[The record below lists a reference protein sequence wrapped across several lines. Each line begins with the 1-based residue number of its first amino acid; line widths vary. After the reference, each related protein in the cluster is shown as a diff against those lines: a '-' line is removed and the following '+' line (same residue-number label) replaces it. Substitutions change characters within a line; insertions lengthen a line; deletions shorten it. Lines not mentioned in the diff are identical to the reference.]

1 MPEIKKSFSAGRMNK
16 DVDERLLPNGEYRD
30 AMNIQVRTTDTGD
43 GEFGDAGSVQNIKG
57 NREISA
63 NENIWYETPI
73 TPALNTPNKSKV
85 VGSVANEKNNKAYF
99 MVAAPD
105 LNLVVAEIEAD
116 PDSITSQKL
125 FIDYIVEV
133 DTGVGT
139 QLPSQVPVVVDRWAV
154 VDTAANVLTEDQI
167 NGVLDGNFITFNVKD
182 GTQYRIGMTVMAIN
196 TNGTNMFN
204 EEAVIHDINSNT
216 IVLQTEQLNYYE
228 ESSDFNYI
236 DFLWT
241 DVVTFVFEH
250 KDRVLNFHPE
260 ERVNGINVIDDLL
273 FWTDNRNEPK
283 KINITRSKSGTAN
296 YTSHTQL
303 KLKNPIDSDVIYSF
317 TDLSGT
323 GEDVGDAGDYLE
335 NSLTPLINN
344 DLKEEHVTVIRR
356 APLTA
361 PTLKMSESER
371 SGQTTI
377 QSFPSTGL
385 SFDNNTG
392 ITPGQII
399 TGISSSIILNNA
411 AWIDGD
417 ILKFEELTIDAGSR
431 FSFTAE
437 LDGDPY
443 TQEDS
448 TNVSIN
454 VIVKSISGSITGGTD
469 FKINLV
475 QRKPLFELK
484 MGRFG
489 YRYKYE
495 DNEYSSFSPWSEL
508 AFLPGPFDYS
518 HKKGYNL
525 GMVNNVRE
533 LIIKDFLPHQSVRPD
548 EVCAVDILWKTTDSP
563 NIYVVKTIN
572 RGIDPEW
579 KLFSTSSPALL
590 SVDTQKSGEL
600 TITSEMI
607 HKVLPE
613 NQLLRAW
620 DNVPRFALSQE
631 VAANRIVYANY
642 TQGYDINYPVSL
654 KQTFQNDQTAS
665 MEKPK
670 KSVKTIREYKFG
682 MVFGDKYGRETPVI
696 SSGNATFSNEI
707 GEWIVTDGGITLEKQ
722 WASFQNR
729 FKLQQNWNNG
739 DEEGDI
745 ENWMEYVK
753 YYVKETSS
761 EYYNLIMD
769 RWYYAEDGNLWIS
782 FPSAD
787 RNKLD
792 QESYIILK
800 NEHGTN
806 TPVTEKA
813 RYKVIAIENE
823 APDDIK
829 RDPRPMGKVTI
840 TSPGESDEYMFST
853 GSALTNSAELLEVN
867 TEMKIASTDWDGF
880 LEGYVARGQLQM
892 RVTASGSTGA
902 FPAHSEGWQDV
913 TYISTPD
920 DGSAITIKWK
930 APFGDFADVYSLA
943 TADGGALTTF
953 VYSIEFREVVV
964 TNLPEFDGKFFVKI
978 EQDAILKG
986 KVMKVEEGE
995 FTTNITKTW
1004 QLSYI
1009 DSRRENPAAD
1019 SSAAE
1024 SNYYNDTYMPRR
1036 NYTFLNDAVQY
1047 SPTNY
1052 PSGEE
1057 VATSSGYGD
1066 GPDDNTTNTNISG
1079 VVTEWRDSGSCQ
1091 CKEAKVH
1098 GDDEYHTG
1106 GCFPIDAEFLGLG
1119 CRGNDDRRS
1128 GNVYY
1133 HQGQGPII
1141 NRAGETAD
1149 FWRWHHENA
1158 VPFLGGSRL
1167 FIDSIRGKRI
1177 EMNQSILN
1185 SEGIEVSQLGRPV
1198 GLPTV
1203 YLDGTDSDDD
1213 EIVNADNEYTLSNQN
1228 ANTDDNGFSWFT
1240 PEYYK
1245 PTGIDQG
1252 VLSNL
1257 IGATEEFNP
1266 TQSGQLGRIVIS
1278 VLNMGGAWGWS
1289 GENEAS
1295 FRTHMTT
1302 QGNLFRFT
1310 ADPTKSV
1317 YKIVSAPIQVDTVE
1331 SGRNSANQQDIYR
1344 FGRKG
1349 HGEWGM
1355 GLTYQTLTSS
1365 VVNDGWD
1372 LEGEDPSNPSS
1383 STFPT
1388 VETPETVHVG
1398 GSMRTADG
1406 NYNTD
1411 ICANFSVWDVDF
1423 PSGEDHFFGGFPYLP
1438 DFGPCSG
1445 NSSASNYDEE
1455 CLGSSSSTGTNGYA
1469 EPGPGVCCVCNDSG
1483 DGGYPECSRTSF
1495 RVEFRRCK
1503 VDSIELDSVSLTG
1516 DQGIDTDLWDPR
1528 GAVCH
1533 DGRETIR
1540 IAAVGTFIS
1549 PDVTVIP
1556 VADAACWE
1564 TEPRESI
1571 ELDIYYEAS
1580 NAIPMRLSSNNTPNY
1595 APYGSK
1601 VSIKSYSNGSYIDED
1616 ISSFTINAA
1625 NYTASDF
1632 KVSHIGYTKENSIVG
1647 ITMMRASGSGE
1658 EELHMVQNHPKF
1670 IKDNY
1675 IVFEHPDGTRTMS
1688 KIVDHMIPVNEN
1700 GTTMTEDTSATY
1712 TTAIND
1718 FSTEG
1723 YDDTPV
1729 AGVTPT
1735 KQTVFKI
1742 NDSSTVETSNA
1753 TGYFKLDSDVYKY
1766 PIELSWHN
1774 CWSFGN
1780 GVESD
1785 RIRDDFNAPQI
1796 DNGVKVST
1804 TFLDY
1809 GRERRGSGLIY
1820 SGIYN
1825 STSGINDL
1833 NEFNMAE
1840 KITKDINPSYGS
1852 IQALKTRDTDVVILT
1867 EDKVLKAVT
1876 NKDALY
1882 NADGNPQLIASNR
1895 VLGTAVPFSGDYG
1908 ISNNPE
1914 SLASDQYR
1922 LYFTDMQ
1929 RGAVLRLSRDGLTP
1943 ISDAGM
1949 KTWFRDNLKKTNSLL
1964 GTFDSVSGE
1973 YNLTFDYITT
1983 TNLTDKT
1990 VSFNE
1995 SSKGWVSFKSFV
2007 PQEGV
2012 SVGGRYLT
2020 ASLSGNTSGVQNPIW
2035 EHHVDIRKAAQ
2046 GQNFNDIIN
2055 RNVFYATNTIIQA
2068 ETNLNDYHTNSS
2080 LTMIFNDIP
2089 GSIKSFKAANYE
2101 GSQARV
2107 REFIN
2112 TSAAYVTPDGTDFSN
2127 QNDGE
2132 YYNLKEKEGWWVNNI
2147 TTDSTNKGEILEF
2160 IEKEGKWFNRIS
2172 GADRGSINNKDLND
2186 FSVQGIGNLQ
2196 KVEAEVV
2203 DDPKVTIKISS
2214 DMVDDAANTPLSYE
2228 GEDGLTYTDGSSPV

>member
-57 NREISA
+57 NREISSD
-63 NENIWYETPI
+63 NNVWYETPI
-73 TPALNTPNKSKV
+73 TPALNNPNNSKV

-116 PDSITSQKL
+116 PSSITSQKL

-133 DTGVGT
+133 DTGIGT

-154 VDTAANVLTEDQI
+154 IDTAANVLVDQI
-167 NGVLDGNFITFNVKD
+167 TDTPPPGFVTFKVAD

-196 TNGTNMFN
+196 ANGTNMFN
-204 EEAVIHDINSNT
+204 EEAVIHNINSNT

-228 ESSDFNYI
+228 ESNDFNYI

-250 KDRVLNFHPE
+250 KNRVLNFHTE

-283 KINITRSKSGTAN
+283 KINITRSIEGTTN

-303 KLKNPIDSDVIYSF
+303 KLKDPIDSDVFYNF

-323 GEDVGDAGDYLE
+323 GETVGDAGDYLE

-344 DLKEEHVTVIRR
+344 DLGEEHVTVIRR
-356 APLTA
+356 APSKA
-361 PTLKMSESER
+361 PTLIMSESER
-371 SGQTTI
+371 PGQTTV
-377 QSFPSTGL
+377 QSIVYDFIA
-385 SFDNNTG
+385 NNDG
-392 ITPGQII
+392 VGPLPGDTI
-399 TGISSSIILNNA
+399 TGISSSTLLNSVT
-411 AWIDGD
+411 WIDGD

-443 TQEDS
+443 LVEGS
-448 TNVSIN
+448 NNLNIN
-454 VIVKSISGSITGGTD
+454 IIVKSISGDVSGGEP
-469 FKINLV
+469 FKITLV

-548 EVCAVDILWKTTDSP
+548 DVCAVDILWKTTESP
-563 NIYVVKTIN
+563 NVYVVKTIN

-590 SVDTQKSGEL
+590 SVDTQKFGQLS
-600 TITSEMI
+600 ITSEMI
-607 HKVLPE
+607 HKVLPGS
-613 NQLLRAW
+613 QLLRAW

-631 VAANRIVYANY
+631 IAANRVVYANY
-642 TQGYDINYPVSL
+642 TQGYDINYPVGI
-654 KQTFQNDQTAS
+654 KQSFQNDETPTMS
-665 MEKPK
+665 TPK
-670 KSVKTIREYKFG
+670 KSIKTIREYKFG

-696 SSGNATFSNEI
+696 SSANARQNDI
-707 GEWIVTDGGITLEKQ
+707 GEWVITDGGITLEKQ
-722 WASFQNR
+722 WSKFQNR
-729 FKLQQNWNNG
+729 FKLQQNWING
-739 DEEGDI
+739 DEDEGEI
-745 ENWMEYVK
+745 ESWMEYVK

-761 EYYNLIMD
+761 EYYNLMMD

-792 QESYIILK
+792 EESYIILK

-806 TPVTEKA
+806 TPVIEKA

-853 GSALTNSAELLEVN
+853 GSALTNNAELLEIN
-867 TEMKIASTDWDGF
+867 TEIRISSSDWDNF
-880 LEGYVARGQLQM
+880 LEGYIDKGQLQM
-892 RVTASGSTGA
+892 RITASGSTGS
-902 FPAHSEGWQDV
+902 FPSHDQGWEDV
-913 TYISTPD
+913 TYVSTPT
-920 DGSAITIKWK
+920 DGSAVTIKWK
-930 APFGDFADVYSLA
+930 SPFGDFADMFSLA
-943 TADGGALTTF
+943 TAGGETLSSFTYA
-953 VYSIEFREVVV
+953 IEFREVVV

-978 EQDAILKG
+978 EQDAILKS
-986 KVMKVEEGE
+986 KIMKVEEGE
-995 FTTNITKTW
+995 FSTNITKTW
-1004 QLSYI
+1004 KVAYI
-1009 DSRRENPAAD
+1009 ENTRENPAEDIECAYCD
-1019 SSAAE
+1019 
-1024 SNYYNDTYMPRR
+1024 DTFMPRR
-1036 NYTFLNDAVQY
+1036 KYTWLNDNVQY
-1047 SPTNY
+1047 NADAGSYTTPEVTATTDGYPT
-1052 PSGEE
+1052 PS
-1057 VATSSGYGD
+1057 
-1066 GPDDNTTNTNISG
+1066 DNAGSTNISG
-1079 VVTEWRDSGSCQ
+1079 ISESQWQNNESCQ
-1091 CKEAKVH
+1091 CKE
-1098 GDDEYHTG
+1098 GGLESTDIQYNE
-1106 GCFPIDAEFLGLG
+1106 GCFPIDAELIALG
-1119 CRGNDDRRS
+1119 CTGYDAVSENGGS
-1128 GNVYY
+1128 WVNGNV
-1133 HQGQGPII
+1133 IL
-1141 NRAGETAD
+1141 NRADETRN
-1149 FWRWHHENA
+1149 FWQWWANTS

-1167 FIDSIRGKRI
+1167 FIDGIRGKKIPMIQNIRN
-1177 EMNQSILN
+1177 ENGDVVNQTGQQVDS
-1185 SEGIEVSQLGRPV
+1185 PD
-1198 GLPTV
+1198 GLT
-1203 YLDGTDSDDD
+1203 
-1213 EIVNADNEYTLSNQN
+1213 EISAA
-1228 ANTDDNGFSWFT
+1228 ANTDDNGDTWYA

-1245 PTGIDQG
+1245 PTGIDAG
-1252 VLSNL
+1252 ELSSS
-1257 IGATEEFNP
+1257 TEDEEEFSATAPNN
-1266 TQSGQLGRIVIS
+1266 LGRIVIS
-1278 VLNMGGAWGWS
+1278 VLDKGGEWGWD

-1295 FRTHMTT
+1295 FKEHMTT
-1302 QGNLFRFT
+1302 KGRLFRFPG
-1310 ADPTKSV
+1310 DPTESI
-1317 YKIVSAPIQVDTVE
+1317 YKIVSTISQIDTVDD
-1331 SGRNSANQQDIYR
+1331 GRNSSNTSNEFRYGI
-1344 FGRKG
+1344 G
-1349 HGEWGM
+1349 HNCDSDEGCDNDTGM
-1355 GLTYQTLTSS
+1355 GYTNQR
-1365 VVNDGWD
+1365 VNWANANFSN
-1372 LEGEDPSNPSS
+1372 LEGENPYDPDADGLVDNGSNSS
-1383 STFPT
+1383 YR
-1388 VETPETVHVG
+1388 VG
-1398 GSMRTADG
+1398 GNTWGDSNNYLASPIVTFTGEYNPPGIFTGFQDQQYGGFG
-1406 NYNTD
+1406 NDNGTCGVCSESGTYSDYNT
-1411 ICANFSVWDVDF
+1411 
-1423 PSGEDHFFGGFPYLP
+1423 
-1438 DFGPCSG
+1438 
-1445 NSSASNYDEE
+1445 
-1455 CLGSSSSTGTNGYA
+1455 
-1469 EPGPGVCCVCNDSG
+1469 CV
-1483 DGGYPECSRTSF
+1483 RKSF

-1503 VDSIELDSVSLTG
+1503 VGSTELDSQFFPG
-1516 DQGIDTDLWDPR
+1516 DQGIDTGQWDPR

-1533 DGRETIR
+1533 DGREVIR
-1540 IAAVGTFIS
+1540 ISAIGTFIS
-1549 PDVTVIP
+1549 PDVTVVP

-1564 TEPRESI
+1564 TEPKESI
-1571 ELDIYYEAS
+1571 GLDIYYEAS
-1580 NAIPMRLSSNNTPNY
+1580 SAIPMRLSSNNTPNY

-1601 VSIKSYSNGSYIDED
+1601 VSIKSYSNGSYINED
-1616 ISSFTINAA
+1616 ISSLTINDATL
-1625 NYTASDF
+1625 TASDF

-1647 ITMMRASGSGE
+1647 ITYTQETAGGVSS
-1658 EELHMVQNHPKF
+1658 LQMVQNHPKF

-1688 KIVDHMIPVNEN
+1688 KIVEHMIPVNEDGN
-1700 GTTMTEDTSATY
+1700 IMIEDGGSGV
-1712 TTAIND
+1712 TAASND
-1718 FSTEG
+1718 YVTN
-1723 YDDTPV
+1723 DDIPV

-1735 KQTVFKI
+1735 RQTVFKI
-1742 NDSSTVETSNA
+1742 NNSSTTETNNA

-1766 PIELSWHN
+1766 PIELSWFN
-1774 CWSFGN
+1774 CYSFGN

-1825 STSGINDL
+1825 STSGVNDL

-1876 NKDALY
+1876 NKDALF

-1943 ISDAGM
+1943 ISDVGM

-1973 YNLTFDYITT
+1973 YNLTVDYISTT
-1983 TNLTDKT
+1983 GLDDKT

-1995 SSKGWVSFKSFV
+1995 SSRGWTSFRSFV

-2020 ASLSGNTSGVQNPIW
+2020 ASLSGNTSGTQNAIW

-2046 GQNFNDIIN
+2046 GLNFNDIIN
-2055 RNVFYATNTIIQA
+2055 RNVFYATNAIIQA
-2068 ETNLNDYHTNSS
+2068 ETNLGEYYTNSS
-2080 LTMIFNDIP
+2080 LTMIFNDMP
-2089 GSIKSFKAANYE
+2089 GSIKSFKSANYE
-2101 GSQARV
+2101 GSQARII
-2107 REFIN
+2107 EFQD
-2112 TSAAYVTPDGTDFSN
+2112 TGAAFVTPGGADFSN
-2127 QNDGE
+2127 QPDGE
-2132 YYNLKEKEGWWVNNI
+2132 YYNLKGKEGWFVNKI
-2147 TTDSTNKGEILEF
+2147 ITDSTNKGEILEF

-2196 KVEAEVV
+2196 EIEAEVV
-2203 DDPKVTIKISS
+2203 EDPKVTIKISS